1 MRYSAAARPQKKKT
15 RSKTSRARVLFF
27 FFLLVLLLCVVGSPR
42 VQQPECCSC
51 CKKHLASSARLSRAS
66 DHPTCLCLCYLRLQ
80 DSPHASLARKRRC
93 CCSYLFFFLLLSSS
107 FFFPPGLCRRW
118 APFSSLR
125 FASSFP
131 PQAPFSSRILWFI
144 EFMLDKI
151 SPPEISTQLIGWKLQ
166 FFRFRFLPL
175 AKNGDE
181 GAQEGSWDV
190 VVNGADVESTPRTL
204 QLIN

>member
-1 MRYSAAARPQKKKT
+1 MRYFAAARPQKKKT

-107 FFFPPGLCRRW
+107 FFFFLLSPGPLSPLGSVLF
-118 APFSSLR
+118 ASLR
-125 FASSFP
+125 FF
-131 PQAPFSSRILWFI
+131 FSS
-144 EFMLDKI
+144 
-151 SPPEISTQLIGWKLQ
+151 SGP
-166 FFRFRFLPL
+166 FLVSNL
-175 AKNGDE
+175 
-181 GAQEGSWDV
+181 V
-190 VVNGADVESTPRTL
+190 VHRVHAG
-204 QLIN
+204 

>member
-1 MRYSAAARPQKKKT
+1 
-15 RSKTSRARVLFF
+15 
-27 FFLLVLLLCVVGSPR
+27 
-42 VQQPECCSC
+42 
-51 CKKHLASSARLSRAS
+51 
-66 DHPTCLCLCYLRLQ
+66 
-80 DSPHASLARKRRC
+80 
-93 CCSYLFFFLLLSSS
+93 
-107 FFFPPGLCRRW
+107 
-118 APFSSLR
+118 
-125 FASSFP
+125 
-131 PQAPFSSRILWFI
+131 
-144 EFMLDKI
+144 MLDKI